1 MPYSR
6 YLLFDVFGGTLWVGT
21 MILGGFFLGRS
32 VPNIGE
38 RVHYIIVVVAVVS
51 ILPAV
56 ISILRSRKASKS
68 GAPSQT
74 S

>member
-6 YLLFDVFGGTLWVGT
+6 YLLFDIFGGILWVGT

-32 VPNIGE
+32 VPNIGQ
-38 RVHYIIVVVAVVS
+38 RVHYVILVVAVLS

-56 ISILRSRKASKS
+56 IGVLRSRKTQAQP
-68 GAPSQT
+68 GREG
-74 S
+74 